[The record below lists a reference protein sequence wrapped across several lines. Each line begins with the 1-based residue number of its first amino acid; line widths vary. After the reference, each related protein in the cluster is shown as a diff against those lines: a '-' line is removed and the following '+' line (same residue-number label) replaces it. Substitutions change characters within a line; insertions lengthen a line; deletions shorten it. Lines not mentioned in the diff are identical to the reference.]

1 MYEDF
6 KEIGL
11 YTVSAIDELQN
22 RENIEFVDCIEGC
35 LIDSLLLYDSK
46 ADLYYMCIEYAQ
58 NEWTSCYKV
67 SCGNGKIIYQK
78 WDSIKESIEVA

>member
-1 MYEDF
+1 MYENF
-6 KEIGL
+6 KELGL
-11 YTVSAIDELQN
+11 YTVGAIEELQN

-46 ADLYYMCIEYAQ
+46 ADLYYMCLEHAQ

-67 SCGNGKIIYQK
+67 SYGNGKIIYQK
-78 WDSIKESIEVA
+78 WDGIKESMEVV